1 MVLISSLRLRK
12 IVSFKYSFATLSLRA
27 IYHSG
32 RVSRTSAKVSPL
44 GSRLLS
50 PHLSRTSFY
59 SLGWNLND
67 LGFVTWFCKPTLAL
81 SLKNSL
87 KTNAI
92 PKEKFVFDLYSLCD
106 KITKLTTIH
115 SIVVNSAFE
124 RTSLNQNHRDISS
137 RNAFITLVERRP
149 IYLASFWRYLSR
161 GRLREIRA
169 G

>member
-44 GSRLLS
+44 GSRRLPAPLS
-50 PHLSRTSFY
+50 HLSILSAEIWTT
-59 SLGWNLND
+59 LGSWHDFANR
-67 LGFVTWFCKPTLAL
+67 L
-81 SLKNSL
+81 SLSL
-87 KTNAI
+87 WKILWKTNAI
-92 PKEKFVFDLYSLCD
+92 LKEKFVFDLYSLCD
-106 KITKLTTIH
+106 KITKLTN
-115 SIVVNSAFE
+115 NSLDRSLCI
-124 RTSLNQNHRDISS
+124 RTYVTESESPRRIIAQCIY
-137 RNAFITLVERRP
+137 NARGETADL
-149 IYLASFWRYLSR
+149 LGTFWRYLSR